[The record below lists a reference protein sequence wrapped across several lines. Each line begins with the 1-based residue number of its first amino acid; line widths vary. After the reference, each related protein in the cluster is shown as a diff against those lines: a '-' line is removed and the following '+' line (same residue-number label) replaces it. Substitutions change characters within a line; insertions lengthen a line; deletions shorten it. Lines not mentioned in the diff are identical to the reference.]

1 MEWKPQ
7 PTDKH
12 PAINSLLEMLTGVSR
27 EESIRNKKCVFC
39 QQEQDLDSFK
49 SELDLKEF
57 HVSGICPKCWDNTTK
72 KLEPTE

>member
-12 PAINSLLEMLTGVSR
+12 PTIDLFLSKLLGHKGTSHR
-27 EESIRNKKCVFC
+27 KQCIQNKICVFC
-39 QQEQDLDSFK
+39 QKEQDLNSFK

-57 HVSGICPKCWDNTTK
+57 HVSGICPTCWDNTTK
-72 KLEPTE
+72 K